1 MSKPLES
8 FSKDWNALGRDNPYG
23 AILTGAS
30 GELPQWNLEE
40 FLATGRVDAA
50 RFVASL
56 DRIAPASGRV
66 RLLDFG
72 CGVGRVSRALAD
84 HFQSVVGIDAAES
97 MITHARRLHASCGNC
112 QFVVNPRPDLRVFDT
127 GSFDVV
133 YSRLV
138 LQHIPPALVRALI
151 PELVRV
157 TARGGVLMFQLPG
170 EIPDA
175 KTAYLNAPVLGNGL
189 KRKLPLSVV
198 RAYRRVKF
206 PFVAKLPFVA
216 GEKRRMAMFGMPRD
230 VVLDLVRDAGAS
242 VLAIEPDQ
250 SHGPEPAG
258 YEYWLTR

>member
-1 MSKPLES
+1 MTKPLEQ
-8 FSKDWNALGRDNPYG
+8 FSKDWNTLGRDNPYG

-30 GELPQWNLEE
+30 GELAAWNVEE
-40 FLATGRVDAA
+40 FLATGRADAA
-50 RFVASL
+50 RFVAGL
-56 DRIAPASGRV
+56 DRIAPASRRG

-97 MITHARRLHASCGNC
+97 MIAHARKLHASCGNC
-112 QFVVNPRPDLRVFDT
+112 QFVVNPRFDLRVFDT

-138 LQHIPPALVRALI
+138 LQHIPPVLVRGLI

-157 TARGGVLMFQLPG
+157 LTPGGVLMFQLPD
-170 EIPDA
+170 EFPDA
-175 KTAYLNAPVLGNGL
+175 KTIYLNAPVLGNGL
-189 KRKLPLSVV
+189 KQWLPLPVV

-206 PFVAKLPFVA
+206 PFVMR
-216 GEKRRMAMFGMPRD
+216 ERRKMAMFGMPHGS
-230 VVLDLVRDAGAS
+230 VLDLLREAGAR

>member
-1 MSKPLES
+1 VAGIVTKPLEQ
-8 FSKDWNALGRDNPYG
+8 FSKDWNTLGRDNPYG

-30 GELPQWNLEE
+30 GELADWNLEK
-40 FLATGRVDAA
+40 FLATGRADAA

-56 DRIAPASGRV
+56 DRIAPAARRG

-84 HFQSVVGIDAAES
+84 HFESVVGTDAAES
-97 MITHARRLHASCGNC
+97 MIAHARKLNASCSNC
-112 QFVVNPRPDLRVFDT
+112 QFVVNPRFDLRVFDT

-138 LQHIPPALVRALI
+138 LQHIPPVLVRGLI

-157 TARGGVLMFQLPG
+157 LTPDGVLMFQLPD

-175 KTAYLNAPVLGNGL
+175 KTVYLNAPVSGDGL
-189 KRKLPLSVV
+189 KSRLPLPLV
-198 RAYRRVKF
+198 RAYRRLKF
-206 PFVAKLPFVA
+206 PFVAGP
-216 GEKRRMAMFGMPRD
+216 KRRMAMFGMPHGG
-230 VVLDLVRDAGAS
+230 VLDLLREAGAR

-250 SHGPEPAG
+250 SHGPAPAG